1 MNLLFFGKSDLEQQE
16 FDVWHGYVRNVL
28 VFNKLLNHQQLYN
41 LFKYKL
47 KTFYN
52 WLQQGEFEIIKSI
65 NSNSCIGCSYVY
77 NTDNLNVYDCSFKS
91 SINSLKDI
99 TFVE

>member
-52 WLQQGEFEIIKSI
+52 WL
-65 NSNSCIGCSYVY
+65 
-77 NTDNLNVYDCSFKS
+77 
-91 SINSLKDI
+91 
-99 TFVE
+99 